1 METMSYKH
9 ELSYI
14 VWIIIPLINSLL
26 FYYSLQYIK
35 QFWCHLLLFIVGLIV
50 FIIVTSYIPRR
61 FGIETSLLIEAFY
74 SFSIIG
80 FGLTTTN
87 VIFTGL
93 GSASLVLYYQ
103 YTIGKL
109 NKEIVEQLRTAN
121 KHIKRNIKK

>member
-1 METMSYKH
+1 MSYKH

-35 QFWCHLLLFIVGLIV
+35 QFWCYLLLFIAGLIV

-61 FGIETSLLIEAFY
+61 FGIETSLLIETFY

-80 FGLTTTN
+80 FGLTSTN

-103 YTIGKL
+103 YTINKL